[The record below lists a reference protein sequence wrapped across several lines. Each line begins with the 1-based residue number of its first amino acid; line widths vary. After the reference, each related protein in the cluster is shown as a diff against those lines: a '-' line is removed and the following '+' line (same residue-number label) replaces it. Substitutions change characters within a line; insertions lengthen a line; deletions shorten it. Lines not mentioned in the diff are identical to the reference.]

1 MILEHRNAFPY
12 TIQQTQGVTAVWKLK
27 ENPTYGAD
35 LAHWNII
42 FGPVAQ
48 HLQVT
53 NSTARII
60 QEANFC
66 HDKCKNLAKKRQV
79 HQGAV
84 GLCKKIMTLK

>member
-66 HDKCKNLAKKRQV
+66 HDKCKNLTKKRQV
-79 HQGAV
+79 HQRAV
-84 GLCKKIMTLK
+84 GLSKNNDT